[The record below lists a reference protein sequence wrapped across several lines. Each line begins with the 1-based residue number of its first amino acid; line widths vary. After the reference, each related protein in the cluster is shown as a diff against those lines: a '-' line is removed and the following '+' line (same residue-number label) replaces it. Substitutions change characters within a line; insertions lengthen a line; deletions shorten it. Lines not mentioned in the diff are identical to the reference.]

1 MWKYVNSS
9 SETVSLS
16 VVTVIESME
25 QVCSSCRTGPGAAP
39 ANTLCP
45 TQRHTVSPQPLLQLL
60 TPKTSLRQV
69 WCPATFQLG
78 FLLLWLL
85 GTRNIHSPGV
95 LNQVYSPG
103 VLNQVYSPA
112 LSSDP
117 SDMFSPLKEDFRFV
131 AGCWGTG
138 GFSSPS
144 LSVCEC
150 SKEQSYTFCCWCP
163 QPSWGRVGLCWG
175 HVSVC
180 VCDVCVSCLWVCL
193 WVFAHCS
200 CAGEHGGLVV
210 GLCSFSLGRK
220 VAGCF
225 PLGQMESQHFWLRTS
240 FLCWT
245 RCGVRSLLISPRY
258 ELNQDFPMCFSCLAA
273 ILP

>member
-60 TPKTSLRQV
+60 TPKASLRQV

-85 GTRNIHSPGV
+85 GTRNIH
-95 LNQVYSPG
+95 SPG

-163 QPSWGRVGLCWG
+163 QPSWGRVGLCWA

-180 VCDVCVSCLWVCL
+180 VCVCVMSVCRVSGCVCGCLLTAPVQVNMEGSWWVCAAFPWAGKL
-193 WVFAHCS
+193 QVVSPWAKWNPSIFDSEHHSFA
-200 CAGEHGGLVV
+200 
-210 GLCSFSLGRK
+210 
-220 VAGCF
+220 
-225 PLGQMESQHFWLRTS
+225 
-240 FLCWT
+240 
-245 RCGVRSLLISPRY
+245 
-258 ELNQDFPMCFSCLAA
+258 ELDVEWDLY
-273 ILP
+273 